1 VWFGWLLRKL
11 GCLRFL
17 LPLYRR
23 WLDPAFFVG
32 AVRLHFPTSR
42 SSPIIPVDS
51 SLALMGRSDKPA
63 AISPSLL
70 ESSYARTQIRKD
82 TLIHTRDRGH
92 RTYGVH
98 PTAVQKS
105 AQKELGE
112 NGSPGI
118 WMEHLMQRRFWLP
131 LLLAVLSTGPG
142 SAQMPQTA
150 QAPTQLAL
158 QAWTW
163 EQVKDRLE
171 LNNPTLLAGELNIS
185 ELQAQE
191 ITAHLR
197 PNPNLA
203 LLSDQIAPFNVG
215 QPHGAFA
222 YLLPSATVSYLHERA
237 HKRELRTESAQK
249 GTAIGISQQKDLER
263 GLLFS
268 LRSAFV
274 QTLQAKAVLQLS
286 RDNLDYY
293 DHVLKIS
300 RDRFEAGD
308 IAQID
313 LDRLELQRVQYESD
327 VQTAEVNLRTAK
339 IQMLMLLND
348 RTPIE
353 QFDLVGVFDF
363 NDQIEALDS
372 YRQIALDN
380 RPDLKAAIQSVDK
393 AQTDYKL
400 AIANG
405 STDPTFSLDVGRN
418 PPIDFYFGL
427 DVSFPLRIFDRNQGE
442 KLRTKLDI
450 TRNERLKD
458 AAQAQVFNDVDSA
471 YATLN
476 SNLILLRR
484 YKQKYLAQAVRVRET
499 ILFSYQHGGASLL
512 DFINAENDYRT
523 VQLSYVN
530 LVGSYLTAA
539 AQLNQ
544 AIGREVIQ

>member
-1 VWFGWLLRKL
+1 
-11 GCLRFL
+11 
-17 LPLYRR
+17 
-23 WLDPAFFVG
+23 
-32 AVRLHFPTSR
+32 
-42 SSPIIPVDS
+42 
-51 SLALMGRSDKPA
+51 
-63 AISPSLL
+63 
-70 ESSYARTQIRKD
+70 
-82 TLIHTRDRGH
+82 
-92 RTYGVH
+92 
-98 PTAVQKS
+98 
-105 AQKELGE
+105 
-112 NGSPGI
+112 
-118 WMEHLMQRRFWLP
+118 
-131 LLLAVLSTGPG
+131 
-142 SAQMPQTA
+142 
-150 QAPTQLAL
+150 
-158 QAWTW
+158 
-163 EQVKDRLE
+163 
-171 LNNPTLLAGELNIS
+171 
-185 ELQAQE
+185 
-191 ITAHLR
+191 
-197 PNPNLA
+197 
-203 LLSDQIAPFNVG
+203 
-215 QPHGAFA
+215 
-222 YLLPSATVSYLHERA
+222 
-237 HKRELRTESAQK
+237 
-249 GTAIGISQQKDLER
+249 
-263 GLLFS
+263 
-268 LRSAFV
+268 
-274 QTLQAKAVLQLS
+274 
-286 RDNLDYY
+286 
-293 DHVLKIS
+293 
-300 RDRFEAGD
+300 
-308 IAQID
+308 
-313 LDRLELQRVQYESD
+313 LELQRVQYESD

-363 NDQIEALDS
+363 NDQIEAQDS

-405 STDPTFSLDVGRN
+405 STDPTFSVDVGRN

-530 LVGSYLTAA
+530 LIGSYLTAA